1 MATRQAVVDIPK
13 DEQDAQATL
22 EASKEGKIEAEGIDT
37 APDGG
42 LEAWLVAAGA
52 FSICFCSL
60 GFANSLGTLIEYY
73 FTHQLQDSS
82 PDDVAWVGSL
92 GVFLQ
97 FAVGAISGPLFDRF
111 GAWV

>member
-1 MATRQAVVDIPK
+1 MTTQQDVVDVPK
-13 DEQDAQATL
+13 DERSAQATV
-22 EASKEGKIEAEGIDT
+22 EASEKGQIEAEGDIT

-52 FSICFCSL
+52 FAICFCAL

-73 FTHQLQDSS
+73 LTHQLQDSS

-97 FAVGAISGPLFDRF
+97 FAVGAVSGPLFDRF